1 MLPMTSFLRLRR
13 PKPLPIQPKL
23 ILGTMQRYKYII
35 GGLEYMAQYIIRLA
49 DGQQISLEDAT
60 TSQVASAISII
71 RIKEGHE
78 ESDAPIKNP

>member
-1 MLPMTSFLRLRR
+1 MLPMTSFLRLRS
-13 PKPLPIQPKL
+13 PKPLPILPKL
-23 ILGTMQRYKYII
+23 ILGIMQRYKYII

-71 RIKEGHE
+71 RIKEN
-78 ESDAPIKNP
+78 DAPIKNP